1 MDASDCAT
9 ACGRHTTT
17 TRREGNGL
25 DLWINLLFGN
35 PVGLLSVV
43 VICAML
49 GIGVFDIFFFIKK
62 SGGDDR
68 S

>member
-1 MDASDCAT
+1 M
-9 ACGRHTTT
+9 
-17 TRREGNGL
+17 

-35 PVGLLSVV
+35 PVGLLSVI

-49 GIGVFDIFFFIKK
+49 GIGLFDIFFIKK